1 MNKIFHFLCALI
13 RSTELSY
20 SDENIDDFFSSVNID
35 PALRTLLNGDAP
47 VWLSLLRKTDAN
59 NKHPL
64 THMKEGLNWAQT
76 LGDAARNGF
85 KVIYTPINKN
95 TWYDSTMSYY
105 TTLLH
110 KRIIGQT
117 VFDTKIFNG
126 NRYDTHFYAHC
137 TKNMSGSF
145 SIFGVNAAD
154 TVLDITAK
162 LPFRSG
168 TQFVEF
174 ILTVGVNGQVFL
186 NGAEIIEPTVLTPLA
201 RSKLPGK
208 SALLSMPAHSVAFW
222 VFTGASI
229 PECSSTEEI
238 SFDIDRPEEK
248 TTSEQLLQELILETV
263 ARDEHKLDSENT
275 SDDSDVNSI
284 PRSKQ
289 SKANARQR
297 RDTENKIEKHVE
309 YNAIETNVNGASADD
324 VNDGALDEQSR
335 GKRFIGDANFA
346 NRLYNDIDDLKR
358 AHLLAPFKNK
368 MGIPSKRMKREIN
381 MLKNLFDKFE
391 LKKPVFNFQKPSL
404 KLSARGLI
412 PSISTVHD
420 VLSPSVDQYNQEK
433 KIFEPIENPELPT
446 GDVHFE
452 MMEHLAPANE
462 YAASFADGS
471 QVYQPYHA
479 TDVSSPVVSSPPLDI
494 YNNGAS
500 VSAPVASIPSTYT
513 PYPVA
518 PNNYG
523 ELTEVDVKPEVVTA
537 APVQV
542 VAPAAV
548 APIAT
553 PNIPPA
559 NVQPIQI
566 PYVVKDLPP
575 TWQVNLQNMERARQ
589 NLRQNLWPMSA
600 VAAAAPATPLAT
612 TTTQHTQGNV
622 VVQSYGPAMAIQPVQ
637 SGDDVEHVFF
647 ESRRRRRRAI
657 DSRMNDEIE
666 ERIQNNLAMQPQPPT
681 KNELRFAQDVD
692 QIEFIDKM
700 ARLFD
705 ELEQRNQNT
714 MQKSGSGLRKILASR
729 RSDSRENDAPKK
741 CKILSM
747 AMEQQCLQS
756 NDESESRPIFK
767 RAAGNIMKR
776 PMGVLKKIVEKVR
789 SKSPFKKLREKR
801 SIDYSSYEFDNENAN
816 SIDANTILKELD
828 DEDLRKKYVYVQRYY
843 LHPSTTTS
851 TTTTAPMPT
860 ATTTQQ
866 TKTTENESDADN
878 TELTVPRVRKILRTV
893 NNQVNNFVNSVLGHV
908 GSLWLLS

>member
-1 MNKIFHFLCALI
+1 M
-13 RSTELSY
+13 
-20 SDENIDDFFSSVNID
+20 NID

-47 VWLSLLRKTDAN
+47 VWLSLVQKSEADH
-59 NKHPL
+59 KHPL
-64 THMKEGLNWAQT
+64 TQMKEGLNWAQT

-95 TWYDSTMSYY
+95 TWYESSMSYY

-186 NGAEIIEPTVLTPLA
+186 NGAEIIEPTVLTPMA

-208 SALLSMPAHSVAFW
+208 SALLSMPAHSIVFW

-229 PECSSTEEI
+229 PECASTDEI

-248 TTSEQLLQELILETV
+248 TSSEQLLQELILETV
-263 ARDEHKLDSENT
+263 ARDEGKTTLKSGLLAM
-275 SDDSDVNSI
+275 DDSNVNAI
-284 PRSKQ
+284 PRSTQTTNLASAKM
-289 SKANARQR
+289 ANARHR
-297 RDTENKIEKHVE
+297 RDTNSIGKHSE
-309 YNAIETNVNGASADD
+309 YNAIETNVAGDE
-324 VNDGALDEQSR
+324 NDAALNKQSR
-335 GKRFIGDANFA
+335 DKRFIGDVNFA
-346 NRLYNDIDDLKR
+346 NRIYNDIDDLKR

-368 MGIPSKRMKREIN
+368 MGIPSKRMKREVN
-381 MLKNLFDKFE
+381 MLRNLFDKFE
-391 LKKPVFNFQKPSL
+391 LKKPVFNFKTPSL

-420 VLSPSVDQYNQEK
+420 VLNPSSDQYYQEK
-433 KIFEPIENPELPT
+433 QIFEPVENPELPT

-452 MMEHLAPANE
+452 MVENLAPANE
-462 YAASFADGS
+462 YAASFADGN
-471 QVYQPYHA
+471 QVYQPYA
-479 TDVSSPVVSSPPLDI
+479 VDVASPVASSPPLDV
-494 YNNGAS
+494 YSNAG
-500 VSAPVASIPSTYT
+500 VSAPIAQNPPTYT
-513 PYPVA
+513 YPVA

-523 ELTEVDVKPEVVTA
+523 ELTEVDVKPEVVTV

-542 VAPAAV
+542 AA
-548 APIAT
+548 A
-553 PNIPPA
+553 PPA

-589 NLRQNLWPMSA
+589 NLRQNLWPMSM
-600 VAAAAPATPLAT
+600 AAAPAPPPAA
-612 TTTQHTQGNV
+612 QNV
-622 VVQSYGPAMAIQPVQ
+622 VVQSLGPAMIHPMNVQP
-637 SGDDVEHVFF
+637 DDNVEHVFF

-657 DSRMNDEIE
+657 DSRMNEEIE
-666 ERIQNNLAMQPQPPT
+666 ERIQNNVAMQPPPT
-681 KNELRFAQDVD
+681 KNELQFGQNVD
-692 QIEFIDKM
+692 QIEFIEKM

-705 ELEQRNQNT
+705 DIERSQNS
-714 MQKSGSGLRKILASR
+714 MYKSGSGIRKVLSSK
-729 RSDSRENDAPKK
+729 RSSSLENDVPKK
-741 CKILSM
+741 CKVLSM

-756 NDESESRPIFK
+756 DESESRPIFK
-767 RAAGNIMKR
+767 RNAGNMMKR
-776 PMGVLKKIVEKVR
+776 PMGVLKKIVEKV
-789 SKSPFKKLREKR
+789 KSNVKTPFKRLREKR
-801 SIDYSSYEFDNENAN
+801 SIDYSSNELDNVNAN
-816 SIDANTILKELD
+816 SIDANIILKELD
-828 DEDLRKKYVYVQRYY
+828 AEDKPRKFIYERRFYPK
-843 LHPSTTTS
+843 STVTS
-851 TTTTAPMPT
+851 TTVTP
-860 ATTTQQ
+860 TTQQ
-866 TKTTENESDADN
+866 TKSMENESVADDA
-878 TELTVPRVRKILRTV
+878 EITVPQVRKLLRNV
-893 NNQVNNFVNSVLGHV
+893 NSHVNKFVNSVLTHV
-908 GSLWLLS
+908 GSLWFLS